1 MGERHAFSRWAA
13 TAMEHVEKAAQWGLA
28 AAVAFWAALP
38 QLTQL
43 LLLLMVLDTALGV
56 TRAIRAHDLSAQAA
70 WEGATKKLG
79 TLLLVAVAAVL
90 NPYVQNFLEINLV
103 QAASAFYIIPEL
115 TSITRN
121 AAALDVPV
129 FVQMQGVMRYF
140 RAVSGQQPD
149 AGDEEGDEKPDS

>member
-1 MGERHAFSRWAA
+1 
-13 TAMEHVEKAAQWGLA
+13 MEHIEKAAQWGVA
-28 AAVAFWAALP
+28 AGVAFWAALP

-43 LLLLMVLDTALGV
+43 LLLLMVIDTVLGL
-56 TRAIRAHDLSAQAA
+56 TRAVRQHDLSAQAA
-70 WEGATKKLG
+70 WTGATKKLG

-90 NPYVQNFLEINLV
+90 NPYVRNFLEINLV

-140 RAVSGQQPD
+140 QAASGQ
-149 AGDEEGDEKPDS
+149 KPDGPDDESPS